1 MDSGSKCLIIEDEK
15 NGISDFSKVLCS
27 VLPSFQADSE
37 QREKEWLAIPLNM
50 PKPESGRSA
59 SDKDKDEYYFNQF
72 NAFWAGNAICP
83 KSFEDAYRLV
93 NAIGAGEE
101 YELIFID
108 RNLENYH
115 DIKNGNEIQID
126 EKKFTK
132 TFFEGLNG
140 FAGDF
145 LFLMLVNAGVPIEK
159 ICFLT
164 ANNDASIEDMEKSLF
179 LQKKLP
185 PKIISKTDKGYKEVK
200 EILND
205 CQKAKIRFGYK
216 ELFENKKVCDIFGE
230 NINKFIA
237 ILAKQSKH
245 ENSSKDDGNT
255 LRKMLEDVVP
265 YIAVKFFSCKWKPG
279 SSVSVRN
286 FLNSQS
292 DYKAKLPNKEHW
304 DMYQNWLKLS
314 VELGRFPISTKDQKY
329 IENTYF
335 PNLEK
340 ATGIKKDKKDA
351 EKIIKYST
359 AKVLHLLYDHFY
371 RDNSSTNIPKY
382 IFSYID
388 NIYTV
393 TSEVSSHGP
402 NDKTTDGLSPDGW
415 SALLSGML
423 QIMQWVA
430 DTNPNPTSPQS

>member
-1 MDSGSKCLIIEDEK
+1 MDIGSKILVIEDERS
-15 NGISDFSKVLCS
+15 GISDFSKSLCFS
-27 VLPSFQADSE
+27 LLDSKEE
-37 QREKEWLAIPLNM
+37 QERRLCEWNAIPQNM
-50 PKPESGRSA
+50 PKTASGTSV
-59 SDKDKDEYYFNQF
+59 SDEDKDEYYFNQF
-72 NAFWAGNAICP
+72 NNFWAGNAICP
-83 KSFEDAYRLV
+83 RSFEDAYRIV
-93 NAIGAGEE
+93 GAIGTGEE
-101 YELIFID
+101 YSLIFID
-108 RNLENYH
+108 RNLETYH
-115 DIKNGNEIQID
+115 DIGRRIEIGD
-126 EKKFTK
+126 KEFSPE
-132 TFFEGLNG
+132 FFAGSNK
-140 FAGDF
+140 FAGDY
-145 LFLMLVNAGVPIEK
+145 LFSMLATAGVPIEK

-164 ANNDASIEDMEKSLF
+164 ANNDASIEELGKSLF
-179 LQKKLP
+179 LLNKLP
-185 PKIISKTDKGYKEVK
+185 PKIISKTDKGYKEVV

-205 CQKAKIRFGYK
+205 CHKAKIRFLYK

-230 NINKFIA
+230 NIDKFIA

-255 LRKMLEDVVP
+255 LRKMIEAVVS
-265 YIAVKFFSCKWKPG
+265 YIVDEVFSSKWKPG
-279 SSVSVRN
+279 ERHTVRN

-292 DYKAKLPNKEHW
+292 CYKTRLPDKCAW

-314 VELGRFPISTKDQKY
+314 VELGHFPISTEDQNY

-340 ATGIKKDKKDA
+340 GTGVKKGKEDA
-351 EKIIKYST
+351 EEIIKYST

-371 RDNSSTNIPKY
+371 KDNLSPNIPKY

-402 NDKTTDGLSPDGW
+402 NPNTTDGLSPDGW
-415 SALLSGML
+415 SALLSGMI

-430 DTNPNPTSPQS
+430 DTNPNP